1 MSSKI
6 KLQRR
11 EVQIF
16 IQRIL
21 IGGIIKLNQ
30 ECLVDYRYWG
40 ELFEW
45 VFEECRKFLGER
57 QVRAL

>member
-11 EVQIF
+11 EEQIF

-30 ECLVDYRYWG
+30 ECLVDYLSGSLKSVENFW
-40 ELFEW
+40 
-45 VFEECRKFLGER
+45 KKDK
-57 QVRAL
+57 

>member
-6 KLQRR
+6 NLQRR
-11 EVQIF
+11 EEQIF
-16 IQRIL
+16 IHRIL

-40 ELFEW
+40 SYLSGSLKSVENFW
-45 VFEECRKFLGER
+45 KKDK
-57 QVRAL
+57 

>member
-11 EVQIF
+11 EEQIF

-21 IGGIIKLNQ
+21 IVGIIKLNQ

-40 ELFEW
+40 SYLSGSLKSVENFW
-45 VFEECRKFLGER
+45 KKDK
-57 QVRAL
+57 